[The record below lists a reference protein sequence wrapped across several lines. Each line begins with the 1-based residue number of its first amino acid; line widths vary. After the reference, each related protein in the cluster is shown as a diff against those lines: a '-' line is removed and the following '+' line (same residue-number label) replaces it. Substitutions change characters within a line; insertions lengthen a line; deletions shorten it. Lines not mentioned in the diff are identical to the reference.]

1 MDCDELYVSLL
12 FPPSDY
18 VSGINVFK
26 RIVNNK
32 RPVDVLQINQDSS
45 DTIFDNY
52 INERITLDMECEI
65 DTPSCILNSLKGAL
79 ELIEKDY
86 NRIYSRSWVMNN
98 HFIALEY
105 KLAHP
110 DVSWTAEFSDPV
122 ILNLSNKPRRSDGFT
137 LDDIDYVNHIN
148 YYIVELNSKNN
159 TSFPLIENKSS
170 FFVITEYLAYL
181 FADEIIFTN
190 ENQREV
196 MLNQFSRDVKEW
208 VLDKSIIQ
216 MHATLDEEFY
226 HIKDAEL
233 DLDNEKVNIAY
244 FGRDYYGQRHFESL
258 FYSIESLNHKFKDR
272 IRIHLF
278 IEDVKILKK
287 LIRPLESSDNFIVK
301 RPLEYFDFLNA
312 TTKFDVLVVN
322 DVVTMNDWPINPYL
336 PSKLSDYLGSSSDIW
351 ALYEPG
357 STLSECDLRY
367 KSDITDFS
375 ACQKQLIKILEDRG
389 FVDEEYSVDESY
401 FLERLTVLNRLYERE
416 FNRGLKRKMENK
428 SLKKINDEILSSNS
442 WKLTSV
448 FRRVRK

>member
-1 MDCDELYVSLL
+1 
-12 FPPSDY
+12 
-18 VSGINVFK
+18 
-26 RIVNNK
+26 
-32 RPVDVLQINQDSS
+32 
-45 DTIFDNY
+45 
-52 INERITLDMECEI
+52 
-65 DTPSCILNSLKGAL
+65 
-79 ELIEKDY
+79 
-86 NRIYSRSWVMNN
+86 
-98 HFIALEY
+98 
-105 KLAHP
+105 
-110 DVSWTAEFSDPV
+110 
-122 ILNLSNKPRRSDGFT
+122 
-137 LDDIDYVNHIN
+137 
-148 YYIVELNSKNN
+148 
-159 TSFPLIENKSS
+159 
-170 FFVITEYLAYL
+170 
-181 FADEIIFTN
+181 
-190 ENQREV
+190 

-226 HIKDAEL
+226 HIKDVEL

-322 DVVTMNDWPINPYL
+322 DVVTMNDWPVNPYL

-375 ACQKQLIKILEDRG
+375 ACQKQLIKILEDRD